1 MDSDGLEIL
10 SRAECLRLLASRS
23 VGRVAVSRHAL
34 PAILPVSYRLAG
46 EEVVFGAGETH
57 ATETRNVVL
66 AFEVDDVDPVTRRG
80 WSVVAVGLAH
90 QVMVDPEGKDAM
102 VVDPDP
108 WVGRLETPLI
118 HLSTDRLTGRR
129 MTEGVSDGVGS
140 GEGALP
146 APKEVLAAVVDELR

>member
-46 EEVVFGAGETH
+46 EEVVFGAGATH

-90 QVMVDPEGKDAM
+90 QVVVVDPEEKDAM

-108 WVGRLETPLI
+108 WVGALETPLI
-118 HLSTDRLTGRR
+118 QLSTDRLTGRR
-129 MTEGVSDGVGS
+129 LTEG
-140 GEGALP
+140 
-146 APKEVLAAVVDELR
+146 